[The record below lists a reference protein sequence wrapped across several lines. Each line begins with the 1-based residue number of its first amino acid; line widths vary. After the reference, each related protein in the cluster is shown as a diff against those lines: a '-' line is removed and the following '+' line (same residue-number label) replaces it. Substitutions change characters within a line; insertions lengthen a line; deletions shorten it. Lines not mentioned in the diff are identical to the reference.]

1 MFLSL
6 PFHSEHTEARRERER
21 ERREREARH
30 TQKDKQREKERRR
43 MRQRSRSKQKAK
55 TSRTSKQLP
64 KPIPETSKFLESGR
78 KSLIKVGKLL
88 ETHTKSKLWI
98 STPL

>member
-1 MFLSL
+1 
-6 PFHSEHTEARRERER
+6 
-21 ERREREARH
+21 
-30 TQKDKQREKERRR
+30 

-88 ETHTKSKLWI
+88 ERDTNSKLWI